1 MFNVEKTGLN
11 WNFTVVSPVMEC
23 HFPFN
28 FAHVRAIQIAQY
40 IDSSINRALVLIFSP
55 LALADL
61 DASEP
66 TGVNKEASVTEA
78 GRRPVGRRR
87 KGPRITEHGAS
98 TLLYFS
104 HRTTNL

>member
-1 MFNVEKTGLN
+1 MYKLYKLPHILIVQLI
-11 WNFTVVSPVMEC
+11 M
-23 HFPFN
+23 H
-28 FAHVRAIQIAQY
+28 
-40 IDSSINRALVLIFSP
+40 LLLIFSP

-66 TGVNKEASVTEA
+66 TEVNKEASVTEA

-87 KGPRITEHGAS
+87 KGPGITEHGAS

-104 HRTTNL
+104 HRTTSL

>member
-1 MFNVEKTGLN
+1 MYKLYKLPHILIVQLI
-11 WNFTVVSPVMEC
+11 M
-23 HFPFN
+23 H
-28 FAHVRAIQIAQY
+28 
-40 IDSSINRALVLIFSP
+40 LLLIFSP

-66 TGVNKEASVTEA
+66 TGKEASVTEA

-87 KGPRITEHGAS
+87 KGPRITEPGAS

-104 HRTTNL
+104 Q